1 MKFITL
7 IPHLLQPTI
16 SLSFWLITS
25 QPVLANAKN
34 LESLK
39 ISHPTIN
46 HHWLS
51 RGKLLICQ
59 IFGDRL

>member
-1 MKFITL
+1 MQYNKNI
-7 IPHLLQPTI
+7 LQSTI
-16 SLSFWLITS
+16 SLSFWLIIS
-25 QPVLANAKN
+25 QPALANAKN

-51 RGKLLICQ
+51 RGKLLRCQ
-59 IFGDRL
+59 IFSDRL